1 MPLVAV
7 GHLFGMGIQM
17 TQALHLE
24 TAVRRIRARCSFG
37 LHGIAIFLLALG
49 ILFTPLGA
57 KAQKYGAKTNPEL
70 ERFIGIYSGTAD
82 VERENGATETRNMH
96 VEIRAA
102 GAGFWVKWTTRRTKP
117 SGKVSDKSY
126 DILFEPGGRGD
137 LYSAAMR
144 QNVFGHAVP
153 LDPLK
158 GEPYVWARLSGDTL
172 TVFSLFINPNGDYEM
187 QQYDR
192 TLVDGGLDLHFSA
205 HRNGFPRLEAKSFLE
220 RQP

>member
-1 MPLVAV
+1 MA
-7 GHLFGMGIQM
+7 
-17 TQALHLE
+17 AE
-24 TAVRRIRARCSFG
+24 
-37 LHGIAIFLLALG
+37 
-49 ILFTPLGA
+49 
-57 KAQKYGAKTNPEL
+57 AQKYGSKADPEL
-70 ERFIGIYSGTAD
+70 VRFFGIYSGTAE
-82 VERENGATETRNMH
+82 VERENGETETRNMH

-102 GAGFWVKWTTRRTKP
+102 GEGFWVKWTTRRTKA

-158 GEPYVWARLSGDTL
+158 GEPYVWARLSDDTL
-172 TVFSLFINPNGDYEM
+172 TVFSLFINPNGDYEI

-205 HRNGFPRLEAKSFLE
+205 HRNGFPRLEAKSFLA